1 LRGKDEMSASWAVSA
16 LTWWE
21 EAGVD
26 VIVGEEPRDWLNSKA
41 KGATAEPAAPPPDAL
56 PATVEGFQAWLLETD
71 QIPFASSSAPRTA
84 AAGDPAAGLMVMTDM
99 PSAEGGLISG
109 AAGGLFDRMLAAI
122 GRGRDSIYLAPLSPI
137 RIPTGTIADKDAAR
151 LAEIARHHIGLVAPR
166 ALLLFGDTC
175 GKALVGSAVSGARAR
190 WHEIQTG
197 AGPIKTLVTIRPEK
211 LVDRPA
217 FKKFVWEDLQMLME
231 ELKP

>member
-1 LRGKDEMSASWAVSA
+1 MSVSWAANA
-16 LTWWE
+16 LSWWK

-26 VIVGEEPRDWLNSKA
+26 VIVGEQPRDWLNIKA
-41 KGATAEPAAPPPDAL
+41 KADPAAPSAPPPDAL
-56 PATVEGFQAWLLETD
+56 PDTLEAFEAWLAETD
-71 QIPFASSSAPRTA
+71 QLPFATPSAPRTA
-84 AAGDPAAGLMVMTDM
+84 PSGDPAAELMVLTDM
-99 PSAEGGLISG
+99 PSADGGLVSG
-109 AAGGLFDRMLAAI
+109 EAGGLFDRMLAAI

-137 RIPTGTIADKDAAR
+137 RTPTGTISDKEAVR
-151 LAEIARHHIGLVAPR
+151 LAEIARHHIGLVAPK

-190 WHEIQTG
+190 WHEVQTA
-197 AGPIKTLVTIRPEK
+197 AGPIRTLVTIRPEK

-231 ELKP
+231 ELTP